1 MATLIADLRFAGR
14 LFCRAPAFSVSV
26 IAVLAL
32 GIGANAAVFSAVDRV
47 LIRPLPFGRPQRLAM
62 LWEDFSAFGM
72 PKNRV
77 SPATFFDWR
86 RRTRTFA
93 DLAAWRVTDVNVT
106 ESAAPERVLGAAT
119 TANLLPLLGVRP
131 MLGRTMTVDEEGP
144 GHSVVVLS
152 YGLWQRRLAGD
163 PAIVGRAIRMSGERF
178 TVIGVMPRGFHF
190 PDAGTEFWVPIA
202 FRAQQLTGRNSH
214 YLRVIGRLRDDVS
227 WASVREDMTTIARE
241 LADEYPASNRGVGIT
256 VTPLK
261 EELTGDTSRALTVL
275 LAAAACVL
283 LMTCA
288 NVAGLLLARAE
299 HRRREMAIRLALGAG
314 RGRLVRQLLTESLLL
329 STCGGLAGL
338 IVARWSVKA
347 LTGLVPQALAGS
359 VDLDL
364 DGRAVM
370 FATVTT
376 AVTALLFGAL
386 PALQLSGR
394 HTGPQ
399 DLRTTTSTGGDRR
412 SARSHHALIVGEIA
426 VTFVLV
432 VAASLLVATLARLG
446 GIDPG
451 FRADHVLT
459 ADVTVPFP
467 RFADSGRRIA
477 FYRDV
482 IARVRAIPGVAA
494 VGLTSDVP
502 FTSRGNYMSL
512 RVEHQERRGGLGQ
525 DALFRLVSAGY
536 LETIGAR
543 LRAGRFL
550 DERDGGDATPVVVI
564 NATLANQYWPGE
576 NALGYRIDT
585 GTGDGAPLWMTIVG
599 IVEDIKE
606 RGFDLGPKP
615 AVYVPFTQ
623 TTIAFFIP
631 SELAV
636 RTLVPP
642 RNLAAAVLRAVWT
655 VDPEQPVSRIRTL
668 EEIVESELGDR
679 HQTLTLLG
687 ALAGLALALSA
698 MGIYGVV
705 SYLVSERRREIGV
718 RLAIGATPGS
728 IVIAMLGQGAVLT
741 VLGIGIGALAAFP
754 TTRLLGSLLFEV
766 SPVDATVLGS
776 VAALLATVTM
786 AASYIPARRASAID
800 PMLVLRSE

>member
-14 LFCRAPAFSVSV
+14 LFRRAPAFSVSV

-93 DLAAWRVTDVNVT
+93 DLAAWRVTEVNVT

-227 WASVREDMTTIARE
+227 WASVREDMTTIAR
-241 LADEYPASNRGVGIT
+241 
-256 VTPLK
+256 
-261 EELTGDTSRALTVL
+261 
-275 LAAAACVL
+275 
-283 LMTCA
+283 
-288 NVAGLLLARAE
+288 
-299 HRRREMAIRLALGAG
+299 
-314 RGRLVRQLLTESLLL
+314 
-329 STCGGLAGL
+329 
-338 IVARWSVKA
+338 
-347 LTGLVPQALAGS
+347 
-359 VDLDL
+359 
-364 DGRAVM
+364 
-370 FATVTT
+370 
-376 AVTALLFGAL
+376 
-386 PALQLSGR
+386 
-394 HTGPQ
+394 
-399 DLRTTTSTGGDRR
+399 
-412 SARSHHALIVGEIA
+412 
-426 VTFVLV
+426 
-432 VAASLLVATLARLG
+432 
-446 GIDPG
+446 
-451 FRADHVLT
+451 
-459 ADVTVPFP
+459 
-467 RFADSGRRIA
+467 
-477 FYRDV
+477 
-482 IARVRAIPGVAA
+482 VRAIPGVAA

-525 DALFRLVSAGY
+525 DGLFRLVSAGY

>member
-1 MATLIADLRFAGR
+1 MATLIADLRFAAR
-14 LFCRAPAFSVSV
+14 LFRRAPAFSVSV
-26 IAVLAL
+26 ITVLAL

-47 LIRPLPFGRPQRLAM
+47 LIRPLPFERPQRLAM
-62 LWEDFSAFGM
+62 LWEDFSAFGT

-86 RRTRTFA
+86 RRTQTFA
-93 DLAAWRVTDVNVT
+93 DLAAWRVTEMNVT
-106 ESAAPERVLGAAT
+106 EAAPERVLGAAV
-119 TANLLPLLGVRP
+119 TANLLPLLGVSP
-131 MLGRTMTVDEEGP
+131 MIGRTMTVDEEAP
-144 GHSVVVLS
+144 GHRVVVLNH
-152 YGLWQRRLAGD
+152 GLWQRRFAGD
-163 PAIVGRAIRMSGERF
+163 PSLVGQSIRMSGERF

-190 PDAGTEFWVPIA
+190 PDARTEFWVPIA
-202 FRAQQLTGRNSH
+202 FTAQQVTARNSH
-214 YLRVIGRLRDDVS
+214 YLRVIGRLRDDAS
-227 WASVREDMTTIARE
+227 WILARGDMTTIARQLTE
-241 LADEYPASNRGVGIT
+241 EYPASNRSVGIT

-299 HRRREMAIRLALGAG
+299 QRRREMAVRLSLGSG
-314 RGRLVRQLLTESLLL
+314 RGRLVRQLLTESLVL
-329 STCGGLAGL
+329 SACGGAAGL
-338 IVARWSVKA
+338 LVAHWSVKA
-347 LTGLVPQALAGS
+347 LTGLVPQVLSGS

-364 DGRAVM
+364 DGRAVV
-370 FATVTT
+370 FATIAT

-399 DLRTTTSTGGDRR
+399 DLRTTTSAGGDRH
-412 SARSHHALIVGEIA
+412 SARTRHALIVGEIA

-432 VAASLLVATLARLG
+432 VAASLLVATLARLSG
-446 GIDPG
+446 VDPG
-451 FRADHVLT
+451 FRTDHVLT
-459 ADVTVPFP
+459 ADVPAPFP
-467 RFADSGRRIA
+467 KYADSGRRIA
-477 FYRDV
+477 FYRHV
-482 IARVRAIPGVAA
+482 IARVGAIPGVGS
-494 VGLTSDVP
+494 VGLTSDLP

-550 DERDGGDATPVVVI
+550 EERDAGDATPVVVI

-576 NALGYRIDT
+576 NALGHRIDT
-585 GTGDGAPLWMTIVG
+585 GTGDGVPLWMTIVG

-623 TTIAFFIP
+623 TTIAFFVP

-636 RTLVPP
+636 RTVVPP
-642 RNLAAAVLRAVWT
+642 RSLAPAMQRAVWA
-655 VDPEQPVSRIRTL
+655 VDPEQPVSLIRTL

-687 ALAGLALALSA
+687 ALASLALALSA

-728 IVIAMLGQGAVLT
+728 IMFAMLGQGAALAA
-741 VLGIGIGALAAFP
+741 LGIGVGVVAAFP
-754 TTRLLGSLLFEV
+754 TTRLLGSLLFDV
-766 SPVDATVLGS
+766 SPVDGAVLGS
-776 VAALLATVTM
+776 VAGLMAIVTL
-786 AASYIPARRASAID
+786 AASYLPARRASTID
-800 PMLVLRSE
+800 PMLVLRSD